1 MKHLY
6 LCLGAIMLL
15 LGIASCTEK
24 EEEIISALGLP
35 VDKAVNISAETLEKN
50 GWQWGAIMSTSEGGD
65 YVNFL
70 CSPDLVDG
78 GYLAALNR
86 EDAISPIVYK
96 FDGDGNMC
104 YMSYTDWDTRK
115 PVEFMVKHVG
125 EDFWVT
131 TIKDGRLTHMS
142 YPSTKAL
149 SKVGTRA
156 NAGSSDFLAMAAS
169 AILDFNSRTK
179 LLPAYQADSLWAK
192 MLEQVATNSC
202 INTPANATMRCPV
215 YDDVAHLVNLDA
227 LRAEIFGDAVV
238 YVEKSDMETD
248 GRGSFDLKI
257 NGVLPP
263 TTFSRQTSDY
273 GSEVENKVYSGLLIG
288 HDMNVGLGNYD
299 YNIPGEWV
307 QKPGEV
313 HHIVLPE
320 LPQGIYYVRPY
331 LISEQERDAL
341 ERGEAISSCWL
352 QTIDDSQPYCRLDAS
367 LGTPEIV
374 GDYYYDGE
382 SQAVKFNVQLNVKAP
397 QIPKIPVSYPI
408 AYDQAFWGLK
418 VVYHPSEDESVY
430 LNEQTEAYDGIQEL
444 SLYVPKFHF
453 AKQDKE
459 NYRAEAT
466 VDIVLYCLTGNN
478 FITLAKVPYT
488 FVYDKKPE
496 IVYEDAYL
504 TQALCNTDTH
514 RDVLEDAIYTRSLI
528 SGAFWFDNGTIRYM
542 EENGTSS
549 KEMGTSS
556 HTSDMKE
563 PAESYDFYQHF
574 LTWEFKTTK
583 AYTSVTVN
591 GKELRSNEVHY
602 VWSADKQKIEKV
614 YLNK

>member
-6 LCLGAIMLL
+6 LCLEAIMLL
-15 LGIASCTEK
+15 LGFVSCTD
-24 EEEIISALGLP
+24 EEIISELGLP

-50 GWQWGAIMSTSEGGD
+50 GWQWGTIMSTSEAGD

-70 CSPDLVDG
+70 CGPDLVDG

-86 EDAISPIVYK
+86 NNSISPVVYK
-96 FDGDGNMC
+96 FDGEGNMC

-115 PVEFMVKHVG
+115 PVEFMVKYVG
-125 EDFWVT
+125 EEFWVT
-131 TIKDGRLTHMS
+131 TIKDGRLTHLS

-149 SKVGTRA
+149 SEAGIRVD
-156 NAGSSDFLAMAAS
+156 AGSSEFFAAVAS
-169 AILDFNSRTK
+169 AVLDFNSRTG
-179 LLPAYQADSLWAK
+179 LLPAYHADPSWDK
-192 MLEQVATNSC
+192 MLEQVAANSC
-202 INTPANATMRCPV
+202 INAPANATMRCQV
-215 YDDVAHLVNLDA
+215 YDDVAHLVDLDA
-227 LRAEIFGDAVV
+227 LRAEVFGDAMA
-238 YVEKSDMETD
+238 YVEKNDMETD

-263 TTFSRQTSDY
+263 TTFSRQAGDY
-273 GSEVENKVYSGLLIG
+273 GSEVENKVYSGLFIG

-299 YNIPGEWV
+299 YNIPGELV

-341 ERGEAISSCWL
+341 ERGEVINSCWL
-352 QTIDDSQPYCRLDAS
+352 QAVDDSEPYCRLDAS
-367 LGTPEIV
+367 LKTPEIV

-382 SQAVKFNVQLNVKAP
+382 SQTVEYNVRLSVKVP
-397 QIPKIPVSYPI
+397 QIPKIPISYPI
-408 AYDQAFWGLK
+408 VNDNAYWGIK
-418 VVYHPSEDESVY
+418 VVYHPFDYESVY
-430 LNEQTEAYDGIQEL
+430 LDEQTQAYDGIQKL
-444 SLYVPKFHF
+444 SLFVPKSFI

-459 NYRAEAT
+459 NYRAEVV
-466 VDIVLYCLTGNN
+466 VDFVLYCLTGNN

-496 IVYEDAYL
+496 LVYEDAYL

-514 RDVLEDAIYTRSLI
+514 RDVLEDAIYTRSWI
-528 SGAFWFDNGTIRYM
+528 SGAFWFDDGKIRYM
-542 EENGTSS
+542 EENGASS
-549 KEMGTSS
+549 IEMGTSLYA
-556 HTSDMKE
+556 SDMKE
-563 PAESYDFYQHF
+563 PAEGYDFYKHF
-574 LTWEFKTTK
+574 LTWDFKTTK

-614 YLNK
+614 YLDK